1 MVRASMFSGAST
13 ESRKLLYAKCCLCPP
28 NTYVEALAPTIT
40 VVGGG
45 ALGRS
50 SVHDGGPLMRGIGAL
65 INSDPRVLSYL
76 FHCLR
81 TQREDG
87 HP

>member
-1 MVRASMFSGAST
+1 M
-13 ESRKLLYAKCCLCPP
+13 LYRLSVCVYP
-28 NTYVEALAPTIT
+28 NPYVEVLTSN
-40 VVGGG
+40 VMVLGGG